1 VLGSGIREP
10 VPEKTQVLS
19 LHGRTTQSI
28 LLSAREPHRLE
39 RRLKTRIAGNA
50 GRTEAFQL
58 TDRSLNRPTTR
69 AEMPDLYG
77 RRGYWVRR
85 PGARDRQQKLHL
97 DYTFED
103 DPADYTSAIFPDCLA
118 PPHAEHSA
126 QIRASSFIS
135 HKQRLLLQCNGS
147 LWHFATL
154 APCRLC
160 GRYLVG
166 AKRTHHGGVAKTAER
181 YVRADD
187 RKRSGPSSRYAASV
201 VNFSGG
207 T

>member
-1 VLGSGIREP
+1 
-10 VPEKTQVLS
+10 
-19 LHGRTTQSI
+19 
-28 LLSAREPHRLE
+28 
-39 RRLKTRIAGNA
+39 
-50 GRTEAFQL
+50 
-58 TDRSLNRPTTR
+58 
-69 AEMPDLYG
+69 MPDLYG

-135 HKQRLLLQCNGS
+135 HKQRLLLQCKWQ
-147 LWHFATL
+147 LVA
-154 APCRLC
+154 LC
-160 GRYLVG
+160 DHSRHVGFVVAIWLVQSG
-166 AKRTHHGGVAKTAER
+166 HITAAWRKRQSDM
-181 YVRADD
+181 YD
-187 RKRSGPSSRYAASV
+187 RERSGPSSRYAASV